1 MAKASG
7 SIAYNAYRLV
17 EKLPY
22 ADHEQILC
30 LSIYRPRNNI
40 LCITVRP
47 IIKTM
52 YVGLSLSAEVP
63 QSTSYACITPLGLQL
78 VYDRTSLSALER
90 LLKICIKLTCRRSL
104 VHTSI
109 CSQQSICQLIDS
121 FWLIYSFS
129 LELIGLHI
137 IRPMHTLEQEK
148 SSVLNRRLLLSS
160 ILFKRQTRKQK
171 KAL

>member
-1 MAKASG
+1 MPRPESRCLCHNIILLWQRHRALLPTMPIGQSRNYLTQ
-7 SIAYNAYRLV
+7 IMNRFYAYQYIGL
-17 EKLPY
+17 ET
-22 ADHEQILC
+22 
-30 LSIYRPRNNI
+30 I

-121 FWLIYSFS
+121 FWLIQCQPRANRPAYNQAYAYSRTR
-129 LELIGLHI
+129 EIQ
-137 IRPMHTLEQEK
+137 RP
-148 SSVLNRRLLLSS
+148 
-160 ILFKRQTRKQK
+160 
-171 KAL
+171 